1 MTVELARTFAR
12 AAEALRPGA
21 VPGGASQREHP
32 STLQDLLQ
40 LHGESSTAVIL
51 LIMAA
56 ACVMPVGG
64 VGTLLSVA
72 MVGLAWRW
80 ARMLDTCN
88 LPERLGRVRLSERVA
103 YRALCGFSWV
113 YRTADRLLRPRW
125 TALVHDATRP
135 WWACWIVLMAGLIFL
150 PIPLGNVLPSLSLV
164 MLSLGFMFRDGLLLV
179 LSKLVGL
186 GAVGFAV
193 AFGHLLVDGFHRAL
207 AWAQTYWPM

>member
-1 MTVELARTFAR
+1 MTVELAQTFSR
-12 AAEALRPGA
+12 AAEALRPGEA
-21 VPGGASQREHP
+21 AGRPDPGERPG
-32 STLQDLLQ
+32 TLQDILQ

-64 VGTLLSVA
+64 VGTVLSVA

-80 ARMLDTCN
+80 ARMLDTCT
-88 LPERLGRVRLSERVA
+88 LPERLGRVQLSERVA
-103 YRALCGFSWV
+103 YQALRGFSWL

-125 TALVHDATRP
+125 TALAHDATRP
-135 WWACWIVLMAGLIFL
+135 WWACWIVLMAALIFL
-150 PIPLGNVLPSLSLV
+150 PIPLGNLLPSLSLV
-164 MLSLGFMFRDGLLLV
+164 MLSLGFMFRDGLVLL

-193 AFGHLLVDGFHRAL
+193 AFGHLVVESFHRAL
-207 AWAQTYWPM
+207 AWVQAF

>member
-1 MTVELARTFAR
+1 MSIELAHTFAR
-12 AAEALRPGA
+12 AAEALRSGEPAHDGA
-21 VPGGASQREHP
+21 PAQP
-32 STLQDLLQ
+32 ASTLQDLLH

-64 VGTLLSVA
+64 VGTVLSVA

-80 ARMLDTCN
+80 ARMLDTCT

-103 YRALCGFSWV
+103 YRALCAFSWV

-125 TALVHDATRP
+125 TALTHDATRP

-164 MLSLGFMFRDGLLLV
+164 MLSLGFMFRDGLVLV

-186 GAVGFAV
+186 GAVGFAM
-193 AFGHLLVDGFHRAL
+193 AFGHLVVDTFHRAV
-207 AWAQTYWPM
+207 AWVQAF

>member
-1 MTVELARTFAR
+1 MTVELAQTFAR
-12 AAEALRPGA
+12 AAEALRPGSPTGRA
-21 VPGGASQREHP
+21 APGERP

-64 VGTLLSVA
+64 VGTVLSVA

-80 ARMLDTCN
+80 ARMLDTCT

-103 YRALCGFSWV
+103 YRALRAFSWV
-113 YRTADRLLRPRW
+113 YQTANRLLRPRW
-125 TALVHDATRP
+125 TALTHDATRP

-164 MLSLGFMFRDGLLLV
+164 MLSLGFMFRDGLVLV

-193 AFGHLLVDGFHRAL
+193 AFGHLLVESFHRAL
-207 AWAQTYWPM
+207 AWVQAF